1 MNLDFLH
8 AHIVALIS
16 IFAALL
22 HVLGI
27 VSSAHALMTVRTS
40 QGAIAWAMSLITF
53 PYAALPLYW
62 VFGRNKFQGYVNARR
77 RGNQVLHKI
86 TESLEAYTEKYSA
99 SLDGSA
105 ARHRV
110 LEELAQLPFT
120 TSNSAEL
127 LIDGRNTFEAIFKA
141 IRESRRYILLQ
152 FFIIHDDNL
161 GRELQAL
168 LIEKAQQGVSVY
180 LLYDEV
186 GCHKVPQS
194 YGEELRAAGVDVR
207 PFNTRKGWRN
217 RFQVNF
223 RNHRKI
229 VIIDGRLAFVGGL
242 NVGDEY
248 MGRSPRFGP
257 WRDTHA
263 RFEGPSVTCV
273 QLSFLEDWYW
283 ASHSLPELEWQP
295 QAAATGN
302 QHILVLPTGPA
313 DEHDTCS
320 LFFCHA
326 IHSARRRVWIV
337 SPYFVPDEAVI
348 SALQVAALRG
358 VDVRIMLPLRP
369 DHRTVYL
376 ASFSYLPQ
384 FTMPG
389 IRFYRYKPGFLHQKV
404 LLVDDDLA
412 SVGTANLDNR
422 SLKLNFE
429 ISMVVNDRGF
439 VADVEKMLE
448 TDFANCIRVTLD
460 DYHRRSPL
468 FKLAVKVARLL
479 SPIL

>member
-1 MNLDFLH
+1 MTFAFLH
-8 AHIVALIS
+8 AHIVAFIS
-16 IFAALL
+16 VFAFLL

-40 QGAIAWAMSLITF
+40 QGAIAWAVSLITF

-62 VFGRNKFQGYVNARR
+62 IFGRNKFQGYVNARR
-77 RGNQVLHKI
+77 KGNQVLHKI
-86 TESLEAYTEKYSA
+86 TESLESYAEKYGVPP
-99 SLDGSA
+99 DGLSD
-105 ARHRV
+105 RHRA

-120 TSNSAEL
+120 TANRAEL
-127 LIDGRNTFEAIFKA
+127 LIDGPQTFGAIFKA
-141 IRESRRYILLQ
+141 IREAKHYILVQ
-152 FFIIHDDNL
+152 FFIIHDDEIGGQL
-161 GRELQAL
+161 KAL
-168 LIEKAQQGVSVY
+168 LIEKAQQGVAVY

-186 GCHKVPQS
+186 GCHKLPRS
-194 YGEELRAAGVDVR
+194 YRQELRAAGVDVR
-207 PFNTRKGWRN
+207 PFNTRRGWRN
-217 RFQVNF
+217 RFQINF

-229 VIIDGRLAFVGGL
+229 VITDGLLAFVGGL

-283 ASHSLPELEWQP
+283 SSHRLPELAWRP
-295 QAAATGN
+295 RAAPSGD
-302 QHILVLPTGPA
+302 QHVLVLPTGPA

-326 IHSARRRVWIV
+326 IHAAQRRVWIV

-348 SALQVAALRG
+348 SALQLAALRG

-389 IRFYRYKPGFLHQKV
+389 ICFYRYKPGFLHQKV

-429 ISMVVNDRGF
+429 ISMVVSDRDF
-439 VADVEKMLE
+439 VADVEKMLQ
-448 TDFANCIRVTLD
+448 TDFANCIRVTME
-460 DYHRRSPL
+460 DYHRRSLL

>member
-1 MNLDFLH
+1 MILEFLH
-8 AHIVALIS
+8 AHLVALIS
-16 IFAALL
+16 VFAALL

-40 QGAIAWAMSLITF
+40 QGAIAWAVSLITF

-62 VFGRNKFQGYVNARR
+62 IFGRNKFQGYVNARR
-77 RGNQVLHKI
+77 KGNQVLRQI
-86 TESLEAYTEKYSA
+86 IASLEAYTEKYSA
-99 SLDGSA
+99 TLRGASGRYRA
-105 ARHRV
+105 

-120 TSNSAEL
+120 GANSAEL
-127 LIDGRNTFEAIFKA
+127 LIDGHETFGAIFEAT
-141 IRESRRYILLQ
+141 REARHYILVQ
-152 FFIIHDDNL
+152 FFIIHDDEI

-168 LIEKAQQGVSVY
+168 LIEKARQGVSVY

-186 GCHKVPQS
+186 GCHKLPAEYRQR
-194 YGEELRAAGVDVR
+194 LREAGVDVR

-217 RFQVNF
+217 RFQINF

-229 VIIDGRLAFVGGL
+229 VIVDGRVAFVGGL

-263 RFEGPSVTCV
+263 RFRGPSVTCV
-273 QLSFLEDWYW
+273 QLSFMEDWYW
-283 ASHSLPELEWQP
+283 ASHELPELEWQP
-295 QAAATGN
+295 QAAPSGN

-348 SALQVAALRG
+348 SALQLAALRG

-369 DHRTVYL
+369 DHRMVYL

-404 LLVDDDLA
+404 MLVDDDLA

-429 ISMVVNDRGF
+429 ISMVVSDRAF

-448 TDFANCIRVTLD
+448 TDFANSIRVTMA

-479 SPIL
+479 SPLL